1 MSIEQKLAELERLA
15 EQLDEAKR
23 SVKKEAAEDDKEDEP
38 DDKEKDTDSDIENDD
53 EAEELD
59 ELSKAT
65 VARYAKA
72 APKSAATLNT
82 QAKKTA
88 TAGLDIIQ
96 KGANRDQSDR
106 LFSMAGNLAHKAANR
121 MQSHKKAIGRLTKED
136 LDESKVDLGDLF
148 SGQELSE
155 EFKQKATTVF
165 EAAVAVRVKQELAE
179 LEESFEQQQL
189 DEAVVL
195 KESLV
200 DKVDGYL
207 DYVVEQWMNKNELAI
222 NRGIKTEILES
233 FVSGMKQVFE
243 SHYIDVPDEK
253 YDLVEAVK
261 SEKEDLEQR
270 LNEQT
275 ESIMHLKKN
284 IKEMQKQFAIEE
296 SCKGLAETDA
306 EKLRVFAE
314 ELVFS
319 TVDEFTEKLVLI
331 QENYLVVKKP
341 HSKVLAEEFMTDV
354 PIETIQESARSM
366 DPSMQRYLKA
376 IEKSGF

>member
-23 SVKKEAAEDDKEDEP
+23 SVKKEAAEDEKEDEP
-38 DDKEKDTDSDIENDD
+38 EGNDGESDIENDD
-53 EAEELD
+53 EAEGSEDD
-59 ELSKAT
+59 EKNEGVLSSIAT
-65 VARYAKA
+65 G
-72 APKSAATLNT
+72 
-82 QAKKTA
+82 
-88 TAGLDIIQ
+88 AG
-96 KGANRDQSDR
+96 K
-106 LFSMAGNLAHKAANR
+106 LA
-121 MQSHKKAIGRLTKED
+121 SAIGGKPVKNWAKGKAKQMAKDDALNQVRSGKITMGQFLDKHKEID
-136 LDESKVDLGDLF
+136 NDPQYKTESEESKIDLGKLF
-148 SGQELSE
+148 EGQELSE
-155 EFKQKATTVF
+155 EFKKSATEIF
-165 EAAVAVRVKQELAE
+165 EAAVSARVNQEVAE
-179 LEESFEQQQL
+179 LKESFEQQQL
-189 DEAVVL
+189 DEAVAL

-261 SEKEDLEQR
+261 SEKEDLERR
-270 LNEQT
+270 LDEQT

-284 IKEMQKQFAIEE
+284 IKDMQKQFAIEE

-306 EKLRVFAE
+306 EKLRALAE

-319 TVDEFTEKLVLI
+319 NTAEFTEKLVLI

-341 HSKVLAEEFMTDV
+341 QSKVLAEEFMTDV
-354 PIETIQESARSM
+354 PVETIQESAPAI

>member
-23 SVKKEAAEDDKEDEP
+23 SVKKEAAEDEKEDEP
-38 DDKEKDTDSDIENDD
+38 EGNDGESDIENDD
-53 EAEELD
+53 EAKGSED
-59 ELSKAT
+59 KDKIDALSQ
-65 VARYAKA
+65 
-72 APKSAATLNT
+72 ATL
-82 QAKKTA
+82 ASYIKKSK
-88 TAGLDIIQ
+88 D
-96 KGANRDQSDR
+96 SV
-106 LFSMAGNLAHKAANR
+106 AGNMLKAGSQEMFSPGFAKSVNKAHKRSTGVN
-121 MQSHKKAIGRLTKED
+121 KAVDRLTKES
-136 LDESKVDLGDLF
+136 EEAKIDLGNLF
-148 SGQELSE
+148 EGQELSE
-155 EFKQKATTVF
+155 EFKKSATEIF
-165 EAAVAVRVKQELAE
+165 EAAVSVRVQQEVAE
-179 LEESFEQQQL
+179 LQESFEQQQL
-189 DEAVVL
+189 DEAAVL

-261 SEKEDLEQR
+261 SEKEDLERR
-270 LNEQT
+270 LDEQT

-306 EKLRVFAE
+306 EKLRALAE

-319 TVDEFTEKLVLI
+319 TVDEFTEKLALI

-341 HSKVLAEEFMTDV
+341 QSKVLAEEFMTDV
-354 PIETIQESARSM
+354 PVETIQESAPAV

>member
-23 SVKKEAAEDDKEDEP
+23 SVKKEAADVEDKTEDEP
-38 DDKEKDTDSDIENDD
+38 EGNDGDSEIKNDD
-53 EAEELD
+53 STEGSD
-59 ELSKAT
+59 EDDSEDND
-65 VARYAKA
+65 
-72 APKSAATLNT
+72 KSE
-82 QAKKTA
+82 KKTMSEKKKSVKESQEA
-88 TAGLDIIQ
+88 KIDL
-96 KGANRDQSDR
+96 
-106 LFSMAGNLAHKAANR
+106 GNLF
-121 MQSHKKAIGRLTKED
+121 E
-136 LDESKVDLGDLF
+136 
-148 SGQELSE
+148 GQELSE
-155 EFKQKATTVF
+155 EFKKSATEIF
-165 EAAVAVRVKQELAE
+165 EAAVSARVNQEVAAIK
-179 LEESFEQQQL
+179 ESFEQQQL
-189 DEAVVL
+189 DEAVAL

-207 DYVVEQWMNKNELAI
+207 DYVVEQWMSKNELAI

-261 SEKEDLEQR
+261 SEKEDLERR
-270 LNEQT
+270 LDEQT
-275 ESIMHLKKN
+275 ESIMSLKKN

-306 EKLRVFAE
+306 EKLRALAE

-319 TVDEFTEKLVLI
+319 SVDEFTEKLALI

-341 HSKVLAEEFMTDV
+341 QSKVLAEEFMTDV
-354 PIETIQESARSM
+354 PVETVQESAPAI